1 MRLRRQFPRIIVP
14 AAPGGFF
21 GAHRLPVAVSVADTQ
36 QFYGRWARAY
46 DWLCRLLPGL
56 GSLRARAVDSLDLDP
71 GDTVVD
77 LGCGTGANLRHLR
90 EAVGPTGTV
99 VGVDLTPGM
108 LSQARERVDR
118 AGWENVHLV
127 QGDAARPPVSGV
139 DAVLGTFVV
148 GMLDDPASGV
158 EAWLDA
164 TDGGRVAFLEATR
177 STHPAAGALNRAFDA
192 FVAAGAPGD
201 GADRKASKSLDE
213 RVTAARDAL
222 AERGELVVDERR
234 VGAFVRVV
242 AAQSRS

>member
-1 MRLRRQFPRIIVP
+1 
-14 AAPGGFF
+14 
-21 GAHRLPVAVSVADTQ
+21 VSVADTQ

-56 GSLRARAVDSLDLDP
+56 GGLRARAVDALALDP
-71 GDTVVD
+71 GDVVVD
-77 LGCGTGANLRHLR
+77 LGCGTGANLPHLR
-90 EAVGPTGTV
+90 DAVGPEGAV

-108 LSQARERVDR
+108 LSQARERVER
-118 AGWENVHLV
+118 AGWRNVHLV
-127 QGDAARPPVSGV
+127 QGDAARPPVDGA

-148 GMLDDPASGV
+148 GMLDDPAAGV

-201 GADRKASKSLDE
+201 SASREASRSLDE

-222 AERGELVVDERR
+222 AAAGTLTADERR
-234 VGAFVRVV
+234 VAEFVRVV
-242 AAQSRS
+242 AAESA